1 MQRSCGR
8 AIDRHP
14 ELGFKRPES
23 LVVAIFVLHVH
34 SDKEGYNRPRTLA
47 QDPTVKAMCELLN
60 VKPSSVA
67 SVLRVL
73 EK

>member
-8 AIDRHP
+8 AIDHHP
-14 ELGFKRPES
+14 ALGFKRPES
-23 LVVAIFVLHVH
+23 LVIAVFVLHVH
-34 SDKEGYNRPRTLA
+34 SDKEGYNRPRMLA
-47 QDPTVKAMCELLN
+47 QDPTIKAMCELLN
-60 VKPSSVA
+60 VKASSVA

>member
-8 AIDRHP
+8 AIDQHP

-23 LVVAIFVLHVH
+23 LVIAVFVLHVH
-34 SDKEGYNRPRTLA
+34 SDKENYNRPRTLA